1 MGKKQF
7 FTQIFK
13 EHVFMVVI
21 AISAHCETTILFLRL
36 PYHQENPVK
45 LTHAYSEMLL
55 GSNFDFML
63 TL

>member
-1 MGKKQF
+1 
-7 FTQIFK
+7 
-13 EHVFMVVI
+13 MVVI